1 MKYALQTTA
10 NPAPSRYRWKFV
22 SSADGE
28 RPAELEKRERRI
40 RWRVTGDQHYGKLLC
55 WGENSSEGLAEP
67 CTFLI
72 TPAVR

>member
-28 RPAELEKRERRI
+28 RPAELEKRERMI

-55 WGENSSEGLAEP
+55 WGENSSEGLAAP